1 MASSP
6 YAVRR
11 KLTKMQREQYI
22 GRMRRL
28 FAVLYVGDEAIPLR
42 NIEWSERVPLGV
54 MTLPPT
60 FQGEMVITWK

>member
-11 KLTKMQREQYI
+11 KLTKVQRERYI

-28 FAVLYVGDEAIPLR
+28 LHFGAPEDVERAARENLEAM
-42 NIEWSERVPLGV
+42 SDG
-54 MTLPPT
+54 
-60 FQGEMVITWK
+60 K